1 MVRNGVVAVLLAGL
15 TVAVGQSGLPEPKTF
30 TYQTNGATLATVLDE
45 LAKQTGAKID
55 RSKAEGDRTLRLDC
69 KKLPFWE
76 AVERIARESDH
87 RIGFSDDGRRL
98 MLQGGGD
105 ITYRETPV
113 SFDRVFRVAARRVVA
128 SLELDN
134 DRAYTEVTLTLNWE
148 PGFAVFLVEPP
159 GRSVAARDNTEQDLR
174 VAADGGGGKLPVS
187 GAAIDLPVRLVG
199 VPRLSRTIK
208 TLEGKFGVIGATGM
222 LEFTFDQCAATKEN
236 QEAKQEA
243 VVVRVRTDFKDKSD
257 LWAARVELEYPEAG
271 PRLESFETS
280 AWLVDNA
287 AWLTSADGKRRLDCN
302 GGYEV
307 VAQGER
313 KAVIIYRFIDETAIK
328 LGNPANWKLHIRTP
342 TPLIAG
348 EVKFRLENIP
358 LP

>member
-1 MVRNGVVAVLLAGL
+1 MVSRCAFAVVVAGLAAAPPGI
-15 TVAVGQSGLPEPKTF
+15 PEARTF
-30 TYQTNGATLATVLDE
+30 TFQSDGTTLAAVLDE
-45 LAKQTGAKID
+45 FARQTGARID
-55 RSKAEGDRTLRLDC
+55 RTKAEGDRTLRIDC
-69 KKLPFWE
+69 KNAPFWE
-76 AVERIARESDH
+76 AVERVARESDH

-98 MLQGGGD
+98 MLLGGGD
-105 ITYRETPV
+105 VTYRETPV

-128 SLELDN
+128 ASDLDV
-134 DRAYTEVTLTLNWE
+134 DRSYAEVLLTLNWE

-174 VAADGGGGKLPVS
+174 VAEAGGGKLPVS
-187 GAAIDLPVRLVG
+187 GGAIDLPVRLAG
-199 VPRLSRTIK
+199 VPRTAKTIK
-208 TLEGKFGVIGATGM
+208 LLEGKFGVVGAARM
-222 LEFTFDQCAATKEN
+222 LEFKFDKVATAAES
-236 QEAKQEA
+236 QELKQDG
-243 VVVRVRTDFKDKSD
+243 VVVRLRNDFKEKSD
-257 LWAARVELEYPEAG
+257 LWTARVELEYPEAG

-287 AWLTSADGKRRLDCN
+287 AWLVSAAGKRKIECN

-313 KAVIIYRFIDETAIK
+313 KAVIIYRFTDDTAVK
-328 LGNPANWKLHIRTP
+328 LGSPADWSLVVRTP
-342 TPLIAG
+342 SPLFAG